1 MRWRLF
7 RRPQVPENPE
17 PPSGI
22 VLRTGGRDIRC
33 IALRDED
40 QDEPGCVAW
49 LAVPAEDFLLRRGEE
64 FDLFVADPPDGYLP
78 DNCVILPGFTIPG
91 AGVEAWP
98 GPR

>member
-1 MRWRLF
+1 MRW
-7 RRPQVPENPE
+7 
-17 PPSGI
+17 
-22 VLRTGGRDIRC
+22 LRK
-33 IALRDED
+33 
-40 QDEPGCVAW
+40 
-49 LAVPAEDFLLRRGEE
+49 RRGEE

>member
-1 MRWRLF
+1 MRWLRK
-7 RRPQVPENPE
+7 RRPAPQDPE
-17 PPSGI
+17 PPEGI
-22 VLRTGGRDIRC
+22 ILRARGRDIRC
-33 IALRDED
+33 IPLRDPD
-40 QDEPGCVAW
+40 QDEPGCAAW